1 MISREEVLM
10 GRDREYPL
18 SEELEVN
25 LTSLLIALNKCRM
38 LYGKPL
44 TVSSGYRPGKYNVAA
59 KGAAN
64 SAHLTCEACD
74 FVDNDGQLKQY
85 ILNNLSILDSCELY
99 MESPDR
105 TPTWCHLQIRRILS
119 GNRVFKP

>member
-1 MISREEVLM
+1 MISRDEVLM

-25 LTSLLIALNKCRM
+25 LTSLLIALNKCRNI
-38 LYGKPL
+38 YGKPIA
-44 TVSSGYRPGKYNVAA
+44 VSSGYRPGKYNTAA

-74 FVDNDGQLKQY
+74 FVDADGQLKKY
-85 ILNNLSILDSCELY
+85 ILDNPIILETCGLY
-99 MESPDR
+99 MEAPDR
-105 TPTWCHLQIRRILS
+105 TPTWCHLQIRRIPS
-119 GNRVFKP
+119 GNRIFRP